1 MMGRQNIGS
10 SYPLFPRTGYVRY
23 EHEGAA
29 WAEHDLKNWN
39 LYFTFLGAG
48 EVHFGKDVLRSE
60 VGSLMILPP
69 KLERSYRVAD
79 PKEGWGFYFMHFQP
93 SKKLKGTLPWFDADR
108 LQAFEVR
115 DPTARNRTIA
125 ALEEMFQVNLRSPEM
140 PLRPALMESLI
151 EGMLLRVAC
160 AVERSGTAGGGVDLR
175 IERAIELFHNDF
187 SRRHS
192 IDTLAR
198 CAGLSRSQFCLL
210 FRAGLGRSPQEYM
223 EERRLELARFHLMTT
238 AASIGEI
245 AANVGFEDPFY
256 FCTRF
261 KRRFELS
268 PTAYR
273 GANRKLGSDISYW
286 TPELRPP
293 TRGLVRARR

>member
-1 MMGRQNIGS
+1 MPRQNIGS

-23 EHEGAA
+23 EQEDAA
-29 WAEHDLKNWN
+29 WAENDLKNWN

-48 EVHFGKDVLRSE
+48 EVLIGKEVLLSK
-60 VGSLMILPP
+60 VGSLVLLPP
-69 KLERSYRVAD
+69 GLERTYRVAD
-79 PKEGWGFYFMHFQP
+79 PKVGWGFYFMHFQP
-93 SKKLKGTLPWFDADR
+93 SKKLKGILPWFETAR
-108 LQAFEVR
+108 LQVFEVN
-115 DPTARNRTIA
+115 DPTSRNRTIA
-125 ALEEMFQVNLRSPEM
+125 ALEEMFQVNLRSPDI
-140 PLRPALMESLI
+140 PLRPALMETLI
-151 EGMLLRVAC
+151 EGLLLRVAC
-160 AVERSGTAGGGVDLR
+160 AVDRSGTARGGVDFR

-187 SRRHS
+187 SKRHS
-192 IDTLAR
+192 IDALAHS
-198 CAGLSRSQFCLL
+198 AGLSRSQFCLL

-273 GANRKLGSDISYW
+273 GANRKLGSDIRYW
-286 TPELRPP
+286 TPELRPSAK
-293 TRGLVRARR
+293 GVAQGRR

>member
-1 MMGRQNIGS
+1 MPRQNIGS

-23 EHEGAA
+23 EHEEAA

-39 LYFTFLGAG
+39 LYFTFMGAG
-48 EVHFGKDVLRSE
+48 EVLVGREEFRSK
-60 VGSLMILPP
+60 VGTLVILPP
-69 KLERSYRVAD
+69 KLERTYRVAD
-79 PKEGWGFYFMHFQP
+79 PKLGWGFYFMHFQP
-93 SKKLKGTLPWFDADR
+93 SKRLKGLLPWFDAHG

-125 ALEEMFQVNLRSPEM
+125 ALEEMFQLNLRSPEM

-151 EGMLLRVAC
+151 EAMLLRVAC
-160 AVERSGTAGGGVDLR
+160 AAARPGTAGGGVDLR
-175 IERAIELFHNDF
+175 IERAIELFHNDL
-187 SRRHS
+187 SKRHS

-198 CAGLSRSQFCLL
+198 SAGLSRSQFCLL

-223 EERRLELARFHLMTT
+223 EERRLELARFHLMAT
-238 AASIGEI
+238 AASIGEV
-245 AANVGFEDPFY
+245 AANVGFDDPFY

-268 PTAYR
+268 PTDYR
-273 GANRKLGSDISYW
+273 DANRKLGSDVSFW
-286 TPELRPP
+286 TPELRPSLH
-293 TRGLVRARR
+293 GFAR